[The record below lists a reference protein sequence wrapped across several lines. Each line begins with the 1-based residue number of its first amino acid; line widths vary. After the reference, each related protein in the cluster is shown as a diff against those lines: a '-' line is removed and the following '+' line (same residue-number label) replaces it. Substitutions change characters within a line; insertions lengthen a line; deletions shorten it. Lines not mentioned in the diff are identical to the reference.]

1 MIRGK
6 MIKKIES
13 VEGIPQTIEEKLE
26 VIRLKIN
33 SIIELINKNI
43 ENENIQN
50 KNWREDRH

>member
-1 MIRGK
+1 

-43 ENENIQN
+43 ENAHLEN
-50 KNWREDRH
+50 KNRRKDSP